1 MPTFSPQGYFGDAT
15 DERQGCQKIE
25 CEVDEQ
31 CAQNQRCDNYM
42 CKSECRFRFC
52 IASVALFSCLCINNY
67 AHLMSSN

>member
-1 MPTFSPQGYFGDAT
+1 MLIPRFPTQGYFGDAT

-42 CKSECRFRFC
+42 CKSKRCFR
-52 IASVALFSCLCINNY
+52 LCIISVSKMFFIKY
-67 AHLMSSN
+67 LVVS